1 MLKQYGN
8 FSDKGVRSLKL
19 IKGVWM
25 RFFLMVFALSLYTFS
40 SSLVHADTFR
50 CPNGTIVSTGDSIS
64 EVVLKCDKPTFV
76 YTRQQPEQNSFGRI
90 AYIEIQEWTYD
101 LGRQY
106 FVYFLTF
113 RNGILTEV
121 RSGGYGK

>member
-1 MLKQYGN
+1 
-8 FSDKGVRSLKL
+8 
-19 IKGVWM
+19 M
-25 RFFLMVFALSLYTFS
+25 RWFLMVMTLCFLAPLPAA
-40 SSLVHADTFR
+40 ADTFR

-64 EVVLKCDKPTFV
+64 EVVLKCDRPTFV
-76 YTRQQPEQNSFGRI
+76 YTHHQPETNSSGRI

-101 LGRQY
+101 QGRQN

-121 RSGGYGK
+121 RSGGYGR